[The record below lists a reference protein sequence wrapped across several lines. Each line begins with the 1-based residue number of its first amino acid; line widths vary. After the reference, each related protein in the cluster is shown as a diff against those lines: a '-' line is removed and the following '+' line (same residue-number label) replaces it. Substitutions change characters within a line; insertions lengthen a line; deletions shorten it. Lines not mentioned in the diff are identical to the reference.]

1 MFVGTVSEMKVAIF
15 GSTGGTGRIMV
26 GKALDRGWDVTAAAR
41 SPSALPWRQE
51 RLRVAEADVMRP
63 ESLDAVVEGQDA
75 VITSVSVGN
84 ALKEGR
90 KPTTLFSEATRNVI
104 AAMKKQGIRRLVCLS
119 SSAVEPDPALGI
131 IFGKIM
137 RPLLF
142 KEMYADMSRMERE
155 VRKSGLDWVIAR
167 PSTLTDDPP
176 SGRYILRIDRVP
188 KGWRV
193 PREDVAEFVLDLLD
207 DDRYLGRAVAI
218 TA

>member
-1 MFVGTVSEMKVAIF
+1 MKVAIF
-15 GSTGGTGRIMV
+15 GATGGTGRIMIR
-26 GKALDRGWDVTAAAR
+26 KALERGQEVTAAAR
-41 SPSALPWRQE
+41 NPSALLGGHE
-51 RLRVAEADVMRP
+51 RLRVVQADVMQP
-63 ESLDAVVEGQDA
+63 QTLEAVVEDQDA

-90 KPTTLFSEATRNVI
+90 KPTTLFSEGTRNVI

-155 VRKSGLDWVIAR
+155 VRSSGLDWIIVR
-167 PSTLTDDPP
+167 PSTLTDDPA
-176 SGRYILRIDRVP
+176 SGRYILGIDRIP
-188 KGWRV
+188 KGWRI
-193 PREDVAEFVLDLLD
+193 PREDVAEFTLDQLD
-207 DDRYLGRAVAI
+207 DDHYLKRAIAI
-218 TA
+218 TT